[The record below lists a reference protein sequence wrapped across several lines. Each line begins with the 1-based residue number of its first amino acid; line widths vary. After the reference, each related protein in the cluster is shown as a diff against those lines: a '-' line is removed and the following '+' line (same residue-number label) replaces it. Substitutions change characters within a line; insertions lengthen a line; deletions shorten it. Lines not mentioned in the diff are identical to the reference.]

1 MNIGFIG
8 GGNMADAMI
17 SAILKYRLVPA
28 ENISVSD
35 IDTNKLKILE
45 NKYKI
50 SGLNNNQDLIQGKD
64 VIILAVKP
72 QILSDVIPALKARL
86 KPDQLII
93 SILAGKSINTLSKGL
108 SHGCI
113 IRAMPNTPAQIG
125 EGMTVWT
132 ATTHVTPPQKKLAS
146 EIFGS
151 MGEEVFVT
159 DEKFL
164 DMATAVSG
172 SGPAYV
178 FLFVES
184 MVAAAIKLGWE
195 PVTAQKLVIQTLKGS
210 FSLLQ
215 KSGKSPGELRL
226 MVTSPG
232 GTTAEAIASFER
244 GGFNDLIERSVRA
257 AYEKAIKLGS

>member
-1 MNIGFIG
+1 MKIGFIG
-8 GGNMADAMI
+8 GGNMAEAMI
-17 SAILKYRLVPA
+17 SAILKNRLVPA

-35 IDTNKLKILE
+35 VDPNKLKLLKQ
-45 NKYKI
+45 KYKI
-50 SGLNNNQDLIQGKD
+50 SGSNNNQDLAEGKD
-64 VIILAVKP
+64 VIILAIKP
-72 QILSDVIPALKARL
+72 QILADVMPALKVRL
-86 KPDQLII
+86 VPDQLII

-108 SHGCI
+108 SHSCL
-113 IRAMPNTPAQIG
+113 IRSMPNTPAQVG

-132 ATTHVTPPQKKLAS
+132 ATTRVSLSQKKLAS
-146 EIFGS
+146 EIFRS

-184 MVAAAIKLGWE
+184 MIAAAVKLGWE
-195 PVTAQKLVIQTLKGS
+195 PGTAQKLVIQTLKGS
-210 FSLLQ
+210 LSLLQ
-215 KSGKSPGELRL
+215 KSGKSPGELRT

-232 GTTAEAIASFER
+232 GTTAEAIASFEK
-244 GGFNDLIERSVRA
+244 GNFNDLVERSVRS